1 MAFNDLVLAAS
12 SGMIEVW
19 GKPYTNPEE
28 GNNGNSKEVQT
39 PSGAKAQS
47 DRYEN
52 NKGVC
57 LSQHWCSDERM

>member
-19 GKPYTNPEE
+19 GKPHTNPEE

-39 PSGAKAQS
+39 PSDQKA
-47 DRYEN
+47 
-52 NKGVC
+52 
-57 LSQHWCSDERM
+57 